1 MPSNK
6 DCSHGHEIL
15 IFYSTVIPRSTF
27 FIFDSVEEPSITAVD
42 GSLHFKRRGLLSL
55 LVFIKLFLNHL
66 RSSSDDV
73 SNVLITDSFFSFTL
87 YIVVSSALKEGKKVT
102 QMYIEQQWTK
112 IRSLWNTILY
122 VFPRTKLFSNF
133 YSLIPI

>member
-15 IFYSTVIPRSTF
+15 IFYSTVIPRSAS
-27 FIFDSVEEPSITAVD
+27 FIFDSAEEPSITAVD

-55 LVFIKLFLNHL
+55 LVFIKLFLNHIT
-66 RSSSDDV
+66 SSSDDV

-102 QMYIEQQWTK
+102 
-112 IRSLWNTILY
+112 
-122 VFPRTKLFSNF
+122 
-133 YSLIPI
+133 

>member
-15 IFYSTVIPRSTF
+15 IFYSTVSPRRAS

-66 RSSSDDV
+66 TSSSDDV

-112 IRSLWNTILY
+112 IRSLWNTMLY
-122 VFPRTKLFSNF
+122 VFPRTKRFSNF
-133 YSLIPI
+133 YSLFPI